1 MATQERPR
9 LDPATARQVIDPS
22 SYAEWDGLLDTF
34 DRLRAETPVA
44 WVEPEDGGVH
54 PPFWLVTRYDDVMR
68 MSKDNAT
75 FLNNPHTVVFSL
87 TEGIEFAK
95 AFSGGSEH
103 MVASLVTFDAPIH
116 MKYRKLTQEWF
127 MPKNLRTVE
136 DEIRAIAH
144 AAVDRLLAGGGEA
157 DFVKTVAAPYPL
169 HVVMQILGVPEEDE
183 PRMLMLTQ
191 QMFGG
196 SDEDLNQSGMKDL
209 PPEAITQL
217 VAGAVKDFE
226 AYFAKLTAERRA
238 SPTADVASTIA
249 NAVID
254 GEPLNDRDMM
264 GYYIILAAAGH
275 DTTSASTAG
284 AMLALARDPE
294 QWARVRADRS
304 LLPGIVEEAIRWTT
318 PVQHFMRTAAE
329 DTEVGGQPIAKGDW
343 LMMNYVAANHDPAH
357 FENPRRFDA
366 ARSPNRHLAFGAG
379 AHQCL
384 GLHLA
389 RLEIANPLRDAARPD
404 RDGRTGR
411 RTGAQQIDLRRRAED
426 PAATLHPGLI
436 RPAYGHDGP
445 RHGPGVTQSRG
456 KNLSVYARS
465 RQLARKGVG
474 LRKNGVS
481 LCDRMSGCA
490 GETSACDA
498 PE

>member
-1 MATQERPR
+1 MMATQAKPT
-9 LDPATARQVIDPS
+9 LDPDTALAVTNPQ
-22 SYAEWDGLLDTF
+22 SYADWDPLLDTF
-34 DRLRAETPVA
+34 DRLRQEAPVA
-44 WVEPEDGGVH
+44 WVDAGDAAIH

-127 MPKNLRTVE
+127 MPKNLRGIE
-136 DEIRAIAH
+136 DEIRAIAQ
-144 AAVDRLLAGGGEA
+144 ATVQRMIDAGPEL
-157 DFVKTVAAPYPL
+157 DFCKLVSAPYPL

-183 PRMLMLTQ
+183 PRMLTLTQ

-209 PPEAITQL
+209 PPEVITQI
-217 VAGAVKDFE
+217 VAGAVRDFE
-226 AYFAKLTAERRA
+226 AYFAKLTAEKRA
-238 SPTADVASTIA
+238 RPTGDVASTIA
-249 NAVID
+249 NAVVD

-264 GYYIILAAAGH
+264 GYYIIVAAAGH

-284 AMLALARDPE
+284 AMLALAQDPE
-294 QWARVRADRS
+294 QWARVKADRS

-329 DTEVGGQPIAKGDW
+329 DTELGGQPIAKGDW
-343 LMMNYVAANHDPAH
+343 LMMNYVAANHDPAV
-357 FENPRRFDA
+357 FDEPRKFDA

-389 RLEIANPLRDAARPD
+389 RLEMRILFETLLDRVESVELAGTPARSKSTFVGGLKTLPLRV
-404 RDGRTGR
+404 T
-411 RTGAQQIDLRRRAED
+411 
-426 PAATLHPGLI
+426 PA
-436 RPAYGHDGP
+436 
-445 RHGPGVTQSRG
+445 
-456 KNLSVYARS
+456 
-465 RQLARKGVG
+465 
-474 LRKNGVS
+474 
-481 LCDRMSGCA
+481 
-490 GETSACDA
+490 
-498 PE
+498 

>member
-1 MATQERPR
+1 MATRQRPT
-9 LDPATARQVIDPS
+9 LDPQTARAVIDPE
-22 SYAEWDGLLDTF
+22 SYASWDPLLDTF
-34 DRLRAETPVA
+34 DRLREEMPVA
-44 WVEPEDGGVH
+44 WIETQKDHIH

-87 TEGIEFAK
+87 VEGIEFAK
-95 AFSGGSEH
+95 KMTGGSEH
-103 MVASLVTFDAPIH
+103 LVASLVTFDAPIH

-127 MPKNLRTVE
+127 MPKNLRGVE
-136 DEIRAIAH
+136 DEIRHIAQ
-144 AAVDRLLAGGGEA
+144 ATVQRMVDAGPEV
-157 DFVKTVAAPYPL
+157 DFCKIVSAPYPL

-191 QMFGG
+191 QLFGG
-196 SDEDLNQSGMKDL
+196 QDDDLNQSGIKNL

-217 VAGAVKDFE
+217 VAGAVADFE

-238 SPTADVASTIA
+238 NPNSDVASTIA

-284 AMLALARDPE
+284 AMLALAQDPE
-294 QWARVRADRS
+294 QWARVKADRS
-304 LLPGIVEEAIRWTT
+304 LLGGIVEEAIRWTT

-329 DTEVGGQPIAKGDW
+329 DTEVGGQSIAKGDW
-343 LMMNYVAANHDPAH
+343 LMMNYVSANHDPAV
-357 FENPRRFDA
+357 FENPRKFDA
-366 ARSPNRHLAFGAG
+366 ARSPNRHLSFGAG

-389 RLEIANPLRDAARPD
+389 RLEMRVLFETILD
-404 RDGRTGR
+404 RIESIELAG
-411 RTGAQQIDLRRRAED
+411 E
-426 PAATLHPGLI
+426 P
-436 RPAYGHDGP
+436 
-445 RHGPGVTQSRG
+445 
-456 KNLSVYARS
+456 ARS
-465 RQLARKGVG
+465 RSTFVG
-474 LRKNGVS
+474 GLKKLPLRVKP
-481 LCDRMSGCA
+481 A
-490 GETSACDA
+490 
-498 PE
+498 